1 MQIEVM
7 EQTKN
12 KTALKRARGKANSVE
27 GDEWDKMKAGNR
39 LVGKA
44 GVEASK

>member
-1 MQIEVM
+1 MM

-27 GDEWDKMKAGNR
+27 GDEWDEMKAGNR